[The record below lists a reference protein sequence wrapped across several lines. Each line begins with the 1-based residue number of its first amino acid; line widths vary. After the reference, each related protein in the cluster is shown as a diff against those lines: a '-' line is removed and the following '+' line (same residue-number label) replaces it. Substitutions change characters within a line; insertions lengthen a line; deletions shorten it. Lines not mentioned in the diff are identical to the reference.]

1 MLYLDYN
8 EKQIHGTKNF
18 PVAFYH
24 VDSSHPRY
32 EMVFTGLGFQ
42 IGRAHV

>member
-8 EKQIHGTKNF
+8 EKQMHGTKEF

-32 EMVFTGLGFQ
+32 EMPFHWHKEFELV
-42 IGRAHV
+42 